1 MSKSVLIWMPLVLT
15 MTTNN
20 PADQLL
26 HIDAL
31 DLNSEAEDSTSA
43 ESLASLES
51 DSEERPPEKILTE
64 IVGKNNHIWYL
75 VKWKD
80 CPLLR
85 SSWEGEAC
93 FENYPWILDQWL
105 VDKQSQI
112 EGRIQPF
119 DLQAFDK
126 ACKDLDLAERQ
137 RRNLRRLRRKAKRI
151 LSILAD

>member
-1 MSKSVLIWMPLVLT
+1 M

-20 PADQLL
+20 SADH

-31 DLNSEAEDSTSA
+31 NLESELEDSDSA

-64 IVGKNNHIWYL
+64 IVGKNNRIWYL

-93 FENYPWILDQWL
+93 FENYPWILNQWL
-105 VDKQSQI
+105 VIKQAQK
-112 EGRIQPF
+112 EGKIQPF
-119 DLQAFDK
+119 DLQAFDQ
-126 ACKDLDLAERQ
+126 ACKDLELAERQ
-137 RRNLRRLRRKAKRI
+137 RRILRRFRRKAKRL
-151 LSILAD
+151 LSTVAD

>member
-1 MSKSVLIWMPLVLT
+1 

-20 PADQLL
+20 PADQPV

-31 DLNSEAEDSTSA
+31 NLESDGEDSNSA

-51 DSEERPPEKILTE
+51 DSEEQPPEKILTE

-85 SSWEGEAC
+85 SSWEGKDC
-93 FENYPWILDQWL
+93 LENYPGILDQWL
-105 VDKQSQI
+105 LDKQNQK
-112 EGRIQPF
+112 EGKVQPF

-137 RRNLRRLRRKAKRI
+137 RRILRRFRRKVKRI
-151 LSILAD
+151 LSIVAD

>member
-1 MSKSVLIWMPLVLT
+1 

-20 PADQLL
+20 PVDHHLTL
-26 HIDAL
+26 VDAL
-31 DLNSEAEDSTSA
+31 NLESESEDSNSA

-51 DSEERPPEKILTE
+51 DTEERPPEKILTE

-85 SSWEGEAC
+85 SSWEGESC
-93 FENYPWILDQWL
+93 FENYPWVFDRWL
-105 VDKQSQI
+105 VNKQGQK
-112 EGRIQPF
+112 EGKIQPF
-119 DLQAFDK
+119 DLQAFDQ

-137 RRNLRRLRRKAKRI
+137 RRILRRFRRKAKRL
-151 LSILAD
+151 LSIVAD

>member
-1 MSKSVLIWMPLVLT
+1 

-20 PADQLL
+20 PVDHHFIL
-26 HIDAL
+26 IDAL
-31 DLNSEAEDSTSA
+31 NLESESEDSNSA

-51 DSEERPPEKILTE
+51 DTEERPPERILTE

-93 FENYPWILDQWL
+93 FENYPWVFDQWL
-105 VDKQSQI
+105 VNKQGQK
-112 EGRIQPF
+112 EGKIQPF
-119 DLQAFDK
+119 DLHAFDQ

-137 RRNLRRLRRKAKRI
+137 RRILRRFRRKAKRL
-151 LSILAD
+151 LSVVAD